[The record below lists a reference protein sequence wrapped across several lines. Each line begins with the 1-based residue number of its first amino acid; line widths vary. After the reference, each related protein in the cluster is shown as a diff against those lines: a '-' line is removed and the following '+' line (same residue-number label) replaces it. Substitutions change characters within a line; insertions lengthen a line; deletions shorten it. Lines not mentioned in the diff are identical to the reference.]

1 MPKTRSRMLH
11 VMAEAT
17 YGVDPSATGS
27 AYLHVPAMSVGD
39 LQDGKAI
46 LETNYNNGENWPT
59 AGVAGPDGWSFDF
72 EVPLIGM
79 ATAAGNGTNASTVTA
94 DWLDTLKLHLMGS
107 LRTIA
112 GLTLT
117 ATTVSTLTGASNPWI
132 AQDIVAVFLSTVPT
146 NAPRSQIAL
155 VTNAASPYSIA
166 PSMVQSPGAS
176 VAYGSKMY
184 RATSDGGASLAFVY
198 TEDDLMYLCLGGR
211 ITGYVESADSRG
223 IWKAKVTVSGDSKTL
238 TNTGVKTSLPAAA
251 APATTPLICTLS
263 PVFFNGSALET
274 KSISIDYGVNAAPY
288 LVTGAANGR
297 GDFLNIALAP
307 KVSVEPL
314 RTDANLLLKRN
325 GTTGRLM
332 IQQGAGI
339 FAASSLNL
347 GAFHAES
354 VQAQEV
360 NYSDDAGRARQ
371 KIDFTVVNPGNFSAG
386 VQSVKIQSVRF

>member
-1 MPKTRSRMLH
+1 
-11 VMAEAT
+11 
-17 YGVDPSATGS
+17 
-27 AYLHVPAMSVGD
+27 
-39 LQDGKAI
+39 
-46 LETNYNNGENWPT
+46 
-59 AGVAGPDGWSFDF
+59 
-72 EVPLIGM
+72 
-79 ATAAGNGTNASTVTA
+79 
-94 DWLDTLKLHLMGS
+94 
-107 LRTIA
+107 
-112 GLTLT
+112 
-117 ATTVSTLTGASNPWI
+117 
-132 AQDIVAVFLSTVPT
+132 
-146 NAPRSQIAL
+146 
-155 VTNAASPYSIA
+155 
-166 PSMVQSPGAS
+166 
-176 VAYGSKMY
+176 
-184 RATSDGGASLAFVY
+184 
-198 TEDDLMYLCLGGR
+198 
-211 ITGYVESADSRG
+211 
-223 IWKAKVTVSGDSKTL
+223 
-238 TNTGVKTSLPAAA
+238 
-251 APATTPLICTLS
+251 LICTLS

-314 RTDANLLLKRN
+314 RTDANILLKRN